1 MKELALYKNLIKRYL
16 FYLLIFSCVFG
27 LTNLILNR
35 SPLFPLLH
43 SISYYL
49 YGYTIVL
56 VSLNYYLFRLSISSG
71 ISRNRLYKLKLYLL
85 STITVIINIFMFSIN
100 LFSYILNNKQ
110 TDSIYMNLYFGFFN
124 NIIINFISMF
134 VVGFI
139 SIFFIMIL
147 FNTFG
152 TLLSLLNSLGKF
164 ITFVIVY
171 AMTHIGLISFSIYYF
186 VFGFKN
192 INLQPTFNLITGLN
206 TSTAGDGN
214 TGNPINIVITLI
226 LLILILSIINYKL
239 TKMNQ
244 IRK

>member
-1 MKELALYKNLIKRYL
+1 MKELILYKNLIKRYL
-16 FYLLIFSCVFG
+16 LYLLIFSCIFG
-27 LTNLILNR
+27 LINLIFNHSL
-35 SPLFPLLH
+35 LFPLLH

-71 ISRNRLYKLKLYLL
+71 ISRNRLYKLKLYVL
-85 STITVIINIFMFSIN
+85 STITVIINMLMFSIN

-110 TDSIYMNLYFGFFN
+110 TNSIYMNLYFGFFN

-134 VVGFI
+134 IIGFI
-139 SIFFIMIL
+139 TIFFILIL

-152 TLLSLLNSLGKF
+152 TLLSLFNSLGKF
-164 ITFVIVY
+164 ITFVVIY
-171 AMTHIGLISFSIYYF
+171 AMTHIALISFSIYYF
-186 VFGFKN
+186 VFGFKD
-192 INLQPTFNLITGLN
+192 INLQTIFNLITGLN
-206 TSTAGDGN
+206 ASTAGDGN
-214 TGNPINIVITLI
+214 TGNPINIAITLI
-226 LLILILSIINYKL
+226 LFILILSITNYKL